1 MRTDKQPLEV
11 PEDTE
16 KEKQTISS
24 EKLTALGNL
33 YSLKLLK
40 SVIFFVTY
48 KENDLLYKHQ
58 WNTRWAFARKHD
70 IFTCENEMLPS
81 HMKRPPLLWLLNK
94 SRLSQQKII
103 KVKRFGI
110 SLMFI

>member
-33 YSLKLLK
+33 YSITL
-40 SVIFFVTY
+40 
-48 KENDLLYKHQ
+48 
-58 WNTRWAFARKHD
+58 
-70 IFTCENEMLPS
+70 
-81 HMKRPPLLWLLNK
+81 
-94 SRLSQQKII
+94 
-103 KVKRFGI
+103 
-110 SLMFI
+110 